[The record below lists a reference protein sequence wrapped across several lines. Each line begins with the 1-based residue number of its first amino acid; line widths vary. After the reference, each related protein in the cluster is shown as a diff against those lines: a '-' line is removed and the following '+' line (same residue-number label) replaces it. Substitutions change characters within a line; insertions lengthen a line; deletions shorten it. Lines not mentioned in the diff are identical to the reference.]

1 MACAVLPIYMNVI
14 KAPDPFAL
22 FPPRLLSLGSYS
34 AWARLKKIKNTNK
47 MKLTQHMLHQ
57 LHFLRGYK
65 REYIT
70 GRNGLSDKLML
81 FKKLFNIGISY
92 LFKSCFEDDLFFES
106 KLHIGYFLS
115 VTKLYC

>member
-1 MACAVLPIYMNVI
+1 MNVI
-14 KAPDPFAL
+14 KVPDPFAL
-22 FPPRLLSLGSYS
+22 FPTRMLSLGSHS
-34 AWARLKKIKNTNK
+34 AWARLIKNKVTSKNTNK

-70 GRNGLSDKLML
+70 RRNELSDKLML
-81 FKKLFNIGISY
+81 LKKLFNIGISY